1 MIIHLNA
8 PEIRVQTLDTET
20 PLERAQR
27 RTDQARVLDG
37 VIKSSWA
44 LVGILCRDV
53 RRDRDWEIMGY
64 GSFPAWREDVL
75 PFSKSLACDAENL
88 IGQLD
93 GWKDDEIVELPYS
106 TAKFVTTKI
115 PKSRQTPELKK
126 AARRMKPEAFEEQV
140 ISRNPDLH
148 IERKVW
154 VNLPL
159 EESQKRVIKGALEL
173 CRELEQDETLSY
185 SQFFEKLAAGYLND
199 HHKEAAIR
207 MLRGK

>member
-1 MIIHLNA
+1 MTMKLNA
-8 PEIRVQTLDTET
+8 PEIREPVQCLDES

-27 RTDQARVLDG
+27 RTDEARVLDG

-53 RRDRDWEIMGY
+53 RRDQDWKLMGY

-75 PFSKSLACDAENL
+75 PFSKSLACDAEAMV
-88 IGQLD
+88 GQLD
-93 GWKDDEIVELPYS
+93 GWNDSEIIELPYS
-106 TAKFVTTKI
+106 TAKFVTSKI

-126 AARRMKPEAFEEQV
+126 AARKLKTEDFEEKV
-140 ISRNPDLH
+140 IAENGDLH

-159 EESQKRVIKGALEL
+159 EESQKKIIKGALEL
-173 CRELEQDETLSY
+173 YKEIEQDDFCSY
-185 SQFFEKLAAGYLND
+185 AQFFEKLAARYVMD
-199 HHKEAAIR
+199 HAIEAKAR
-207 MLRGK
+207 MKL